1 MSDYHTPVMLDES
14 ISALVTNPSGT
25 YADAT
30 FGGGGHTAELLSRL
44 NEDGHVIA
52 FDRDSDAIDNRID
65 DPRLTLVRADFR
77 FIHNFVLDLA
87 HKTGDKALGAKLF
100 GGLDGILADLGV
112 SSHQFDTAERGFSF
126 RYDAP
131 LDMRMNREGGKTAAD
146 VVNEYSQED
155 LESLLRIYGEVDN
168 ARKVAQLIVSARDKR
183 GISTTGELD
192 EAIRPALPKFAE
204 HKFLAKVYQAL
215 RIEVNHEM
223 RSLEKFLEGAADT
236 LRPGG
241 RLVVIT
247 YHSLEDRMVKNFI
260 KTGRADGKEE
270 KDVFGNIHAPLKA
283 VNRKPILP
291 QESEIASNTRARSAK
306 LRIAEKQKRKEG
318 TRHDGTEKMEVLR
331 HPAVVQERGSGHDK
345 GGVFAEVA
353 RQPLLHPHH
362 LHVLLVLGQHL
373 AESQDREDAHKGRG
387 EQEGAGGRGDLPRSE
402 DR

>member
-87 HKTGDKALGAKLF
+87 HKTGDKALGAKLS

-131 LDMRMNREGGKTAAD
+131 LDMRMNREGGKTATD

-155 LESLLRIYGEVDN
+155 LERLLRIYGEVDN

-291 QESEIASNTRARSAK
+291 QESEISSNTRARSAK
-306 LRIAEKQKRKEG
+306 LRIAEK
-318 TRHDGTEKMEVLR
+318 TEE
-331 HPAVVQERGSGHDK
+331 K
-345 GGVFAEVA
+345 GGNKA
-353 RQPLLHPHH
+353 
-362 LHVLLVLGQHL
+362 
-373 AESQDREDAHKGRG
+373 
-387 EQEGAGGRGDLPRSE
+387 
-402 DR
+402 